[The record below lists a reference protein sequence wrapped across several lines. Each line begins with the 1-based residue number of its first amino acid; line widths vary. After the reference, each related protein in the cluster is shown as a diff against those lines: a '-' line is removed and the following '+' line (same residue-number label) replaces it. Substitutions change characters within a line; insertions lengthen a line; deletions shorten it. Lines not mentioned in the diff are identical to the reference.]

1 MQSNKI
7 VVCGA
12 TGNQGGAVA
21 AALLRS
27 GRWSV
32 AALTRDPDTEKARA
46 LAASGAEVVQ
56 ADLSDMAS
64 LRDAFDGAFGVF
76 AVTQPWSYERRVF
89 DTGAE
94 MRQGKNIVWA
104 CLEAGVP
111 HVVYSSLINLTG
123 SPSGVPWI
131 DSKLVLEELFRKYLP
146 VTMII
151 RPALYMEHI
160 GSQLLKVSGKVI
172 RGRFGADARVPY
184 IALQDIGISAARLFD
199 APDTYKGT
207 KQVLAGDLVTG
218 NEVAAMLSGLAGD
231 RHFSYRAQFGPGLR
245 IFQPRFFAMRRFFE
259 AQGISLFEEDVP
271 HAGYPTLPVEPLPI
285 KEFLE
290 KAACRLLGPA

>member
-27 GRWSV
+27 GRWSLT
-32 AALTRDPDTEKARA
+32 ALARDPASEAAKA

-64 LRDAFDGAFGVF
+64 LRNAFDGAFGVF
-76 AVTQPWSYERRVF
+76 AVTQPWSYERGVF
-89 DTGAE
+89 DTAAE
-94 MRQGKNIVWA
+94 IRQGKNIIWA

-111 HVVYSSLINLTG
+111 HIVYSSLINMTG
-123 SPSGVPWI
+123 SPSGVSWI
-131 DSKLVLEELFRKYLP
+131 DSKLVSEELFGKYLP
-146 VTMII
+146 DTMII
-151 RPALYMEHI
+151 RPALFMEHI
-160 GSQLLKVSGKVI
+160 GSQLLKISGQVI
-172 RGRFGADARVPY
+172 KGRFGAGAPVPY
-184 IALQDIGISAARLFD
+184 IALKDIGTSAARLFD
-199 APDTYKGT
+199 VPDTYEGT

-218 NEVAAMLSGLAGD
+218 NELAAMLSGLAGD
-231 RHFSYRAQFGPGLR
+231 RHFSYQAQFGPGLR

-259 AQGISLFEEDVP
+259 AQGRSLFEGNVP
-271 HAGYPTLPVEPLPI
+271 DAGVPKLPVDTLPV
-285 KEFLE
+285 KEFLG
-290 KAACRLLGPA
+290 KAASGF